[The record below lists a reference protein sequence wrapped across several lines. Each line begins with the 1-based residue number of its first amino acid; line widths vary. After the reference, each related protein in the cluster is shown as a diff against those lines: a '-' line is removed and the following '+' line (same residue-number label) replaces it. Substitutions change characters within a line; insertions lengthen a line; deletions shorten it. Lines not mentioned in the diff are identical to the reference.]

1 MFSSGIGGG
10 GFLVIKPS
18 PTHPSLNPACREP
31 IAIDFRETA
40 PAAASA
46 NMFKP
51 RPGFDAVAASKVG
64 GLAVAVPG
72 ELRGLE
78 EAYKKCG
85 GGVSW
90 ARLVQPS
97 VDIARESKVGL
108 EVRHRFLS
116 PFSP

>member
-18 PTHPSLNPACREP
+18 STHPSLNPRCREP

-40 PAAASA
+40 PAGAFSTMYA
-46 NMFKP
+46 P
-51 RPGFDAVAASKVG
+51 RLNDSTFDSVLASKVG

-78 EAYKKCG
+78 EAYKLCG

-90 ARLVQPS
+90 QRLVQPAA
-97 VDIARESKVGL
+97 DIAKASTVGN
-108 EVRHRFLS
+108 EVF
-116 PFSP
+116 